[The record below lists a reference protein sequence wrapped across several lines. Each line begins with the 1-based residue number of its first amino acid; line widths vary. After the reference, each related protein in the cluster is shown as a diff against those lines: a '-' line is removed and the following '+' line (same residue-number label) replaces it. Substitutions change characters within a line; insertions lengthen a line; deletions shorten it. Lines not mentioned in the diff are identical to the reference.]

1 MSNIT
6 TDAEAINTS
15 DPLVWV
21 GFACAILSA
30 FGSCAALMIVRLST
44 EKEAHLPF
52 CQRRLF
58 FIGAWCNLACEAG
71 LTTVALAL
79 SPLSLLSPVS
89 GLTIVF
95 GAVFAWVG
103 LFGNK
108 REKAT
113 LIELAALSVTVTG
126 VGISASFGPSG
137 QGIPDLYDTSFRLIS
152 WQHII
157 YATVGWSIAIGW
169 LSVVTFDKRLGRFRP
184 RPDHPITAPLAGTT
198 SGWMA
203 SYSLSMLKI
212 LMTALRRAFTGDLT
226 PARYPVV
233 WISVVLLIPVASGQ
247 IYSLNSVMGAG
258 GTNYVLPWYTVM
270 VIVLSATAGGM
281 IFDEFSTLPQRS
293 LIIFWTGGVLVTMIG
308 LFILAIFQAKRA
320 KLAEEKEK
328 ALKEK
333 YGKATPSLSSP
344 APSAADDKD
353 LENVMTAPEAAPGTS
368 MHPGAPPGYVQD
380 TACFFCGARLA
391 CCGKAWW

>member
-113 LIELAALSVTVTG
+113 LIELAALSVTVTDELCSSG
-126 VGISASFGPSG
+126 VDKASEELTNALISAHTKSG
-137 QGIPDLYDTSFRLIS
+137 N
-152 WQHII
+152 
-157 YATVGWSIAIGW
+157 YAQ
-169 LSVVTFDKRLGRFRP
+169 DKMKSMYEELG
-184 RPDHPITAPLAGTT
+184 L
-198 SGWMA
+198 
-203 SYSLSMLKI
+203 
-212 LMTALRRAFTGDLT
+212 
-226 PARYPVV
+226 
-233 WISVVLLIPVASGQ
+233 
-247 IYSLNSVMGAG
+247 
-258 GTNYVLPWYTVM
+258 
-270 VIVLSATAGGM
+270 
-281 IFDEFSTLPQRS
+281 
-293 LIIFWTGGVLVTMIG
+293 
-308 LFILAIFQAKRA
+308 
-320 KLAEEKEK
+320 
-328 ALKEK
+328 
-333 YGKATPSLSSP
+333 
-344 APSAADDKD
+344 
-353 LENVMTAPEAAPGTS
+353 APGQ
-368 MHPGAPPGYVQD
+368 MGLQG
-380 TACFFCGARLA
+380 
-391 CCGKAWW
+391 